1 MIDPVQAAVGIVVA
15 LLAVGALLYVF
26 YSRTNSVE
34 KTGYGALIMLS
45 IISLMIPVFWIME
58 TNGEAIA
65 TTQQFNTNVQRGAAL
80 FAQYCF
86 QCHGIN
92 GQGGTGPKLNGNSTV
107 NSLTDADIMRIIS
120 AGIYDPANPGGTPL
134 MPAWSDQY
142 GGPLTQDQIQY
153 LFDLVRSADPAYL
166 TTNGYSA
173 GPGSNGFA
181 QVPAALQ
188 ASNLSGYQ
196 TAVAQAT
203 AGTGINSFPV
213 VDMTKQKAVTIT
225 IIDAPS
231 GSVCQPAC
239 YSVPDP
245 NHAGQ
250 TIISPNVKV
259 KVGTTIT
266 WVNKSTT
273 PHTVTSIVGE
283 NASSPVPAKV
293 FDSGI
298 GNLLTPGKS
307 YTYTV
312 ASSAY
317 TFNSNHIVVYFCQ
330 VHPIM
335 VAALTITQ

>member
-15 LLAVGALLYVF
+15 LVAVGALLYVF
-26 YSRTNSVE
+26 YSRTNAVE

-45 IISLMIPVFWIME
+45 IVSLMIPVFWIME
-58 TNGEAIA
+58 SNGQAIA
-65 TTQQFNTNVQRGAAL
+65 KTQQHNTDVQRGAAL
-80 FAQYCF
+80 YAQYCY

-92 GQGGTGPKLNGNSTV
+92 GQGGTGPKLNGNSAV
-107 NSLTDADIMRIIS
+107 NTLTDADILRIIN

-153 LFDLVRSADPAYL
+153 LFDLIRSADPAYL
-166 TTNGYSA
+166 KTNGYPT
-173 GPGSNGFA
+173 GPGSNGFS
-181 QVPAALQ
+181 QVPDDLKL
-188 ASNLSGYQ
+188 SNPSAYQ

-203 AGTGINSFPV
+203 KGTGVASYPV
-213 VDMTKQKAVTIT
+213 VDMTKQKAIT
-225 IIDAPS
+225 IDIIDSPA
-231 GSVCQPAC
+231 GATCQPAC
-239 YSVPDP
+239 YAVADP
-245 NHAGQ
+245 KNPGQ
-250 TIISPNVKV
+250 EIISPNVKV

-266 WVNKSTT
+266 WVNKSKT

-283 NASSPVPAKV
+283 NGAAPVPAKV

-298 GNLLTPGKS
+298 GNLLSAGKS
-307 YTYTV
+307 FTYTV
-312 ASSAY
+312 QAAAF

-335 VAALTITQ
+335 VAALTIVQ